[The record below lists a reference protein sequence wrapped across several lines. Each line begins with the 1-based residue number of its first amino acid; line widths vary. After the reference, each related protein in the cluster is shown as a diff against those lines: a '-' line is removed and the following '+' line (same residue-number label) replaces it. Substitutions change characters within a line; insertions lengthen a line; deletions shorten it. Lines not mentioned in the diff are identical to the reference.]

1 MTDIPKDIPVVEESV
16 YTVMCGLAVNE
27 KLIVCLP
34 MWNAVRRY
42 AQFFKTKLGRQY
54 TVNRMHTDR
63 CKLDYLLVK
72 RIK

>member
-1 MTDIPKDIPVVEESV
+1 MKEPEEINESV
-16 YTVMCGLAVNE
+16 YMVMCGLTVGE

-42 AQFFKTKLGRQY
+42 AQFFRVRMGRLY
-54 TVNRMHTDR
+54 TVNRMHTNR
-63 CKLDYLLVK
+63 QKLDFLLVK